1 MKCKL
6 LFVVNVDSFF
16 ISHRLPIALSAIKQG
31 YEVHIATVLTDSK
44 KLLESHGLVVHPI
57 HLSRNSSG
65 IFTIWR
71 TFSQIRSLFLSLQ
84 PDIVHLVTIKPV
96 LWGGL
101 AARIAGVPAVV
112 SSVSGLG
119 FVYMAQGFFSPVRRL
134 LVNWLYRV
142 TLGHSNIRVIFQNSD
157 DLAYMRENTNL
168 SLNKTNIIC
177 GSGVYLGNFTFKS
190 LPKGTPVVL
199 MASRLLTHKGLL
211 EFVDVARSFQKE
223 GVKARLVLA
232 GEPDPGNPASV
243 NIIKISTWVSEG
255 ILEYWGQ
262 RHDMPEVLAT
272 ASIVVLPSYR
282 EGFPKVLMEAASC
295 GRAIVTTDVPGCRD
309 SIEPGVTGLLVPV
322 KDSKA
327 LANAIKSLLFN
338 PSRIV
343 EMGLAGRKLA
353 EKSFDVGQV
362 VAQHMKIYKELTTRF
377 G

>member
-31 YEVHIATVLTDSK
+31 YEVHIATVLSDSK

-112 SSVSGLG
+112 LSVSGLG
-119 FVYMAQGFFSPVRRL
+119 FIYMAKGVFSSVRRL

-168 SLNKTNIIC
+168 SLNKTNIIDD
-177 GSGVYLGNFTFKS
+177 VTHIPNN
-190 LPKGTPVVL
+190 
-199 MASRLLTHKGLL
+199 LTHIRG
-211 EFVDVARSFQKE
+211 VDVLERK
-223 GVKARLVLA
+223 KCK
-232 GEPDPGNPASV
+232 
-243 NIIKISTWVSEG
+243 NIIPW
-255 ILEYWGQ
+255 
-262 RHDMPEVLAT
+262 RN
-272 ASIVVLPSYR
+272 
-282 EGFPKVLMEAASC
+282 
-295 GRAIVTTDVPGCRD
+295 
-309 SIEPGVTGLLVPV
+309 LL
-322 KDSKA
+322 
-327 LANAIKSLLFN
+327 
-338 PSRIV
+338 
-343 EMGLAGRKLA
+343 
-353 EKSFDVGQV
+353 
-362 VAQHMKIYKELTTRF
+362 
-377 G
+377 